1 MPETEQLQLEQ
12 LREAL
17 ASAKQ
22 IGAAQAQ
29 RLREQDLVLSGI
41 AALQAEDEPTVL
53 LARAFDVL
61 RQALDFEVALV
72 LEPHDGPEGPGFV
85 CSAATDPD
93 ALGAWWPAGTF
104 FQRIAAGRPA
114 VAPNNALAPEWGAC
128 KGYGAL
134 AGGGLYAPVAT
145 PGGSGLLILCTS
157 ELGAYSARD
166 LQLVSRLGLLISQT
180 LAAGQSRGLA
190 EAARSA
196 DYERRIAV
204 EANEAKSRFFANM
217 SHEIRTPLN
226 GVTTVAELLADSSLD
241 PRQTEM
247 VALIV
252 DSGKMLERLL
262 NDVLDFAKIEAGH
275 LSVETSP
282 FDLAGAL
289 ASTFDLFAAKADEKG
304 LAFEVGVDTSAL
316 GGFASDSLRVR
327 QVVGNLLS
335 NAVKFTGEGS
345 VKVAVS
351 AADLDGEAE
360 VTIRIADTGCGFSE
374 QQAQKLFARFEQ
386 ADGSITRQFGGTGLG
401 LAISR
406 SLARMLG
413 GDLTYWSEPGVGSE
427 FTFRFRAER
436 VAISAA
442 TPQALDDAEP
452 EARNGPRVLV
462 AEDNPNNRKIVGMV
476 LEMIEAQVV
485 FAENGQQ
492 ALDAFAP
499 GRFDLVLMDLQMP
512 VMDGLTATRAIRAL
526 ERRASA
532 PTVPIIALSANAM
545 THHVAEALEAGASA
559 HVAKPIGPQ
568 ALIRTM
574 LDLWDAALTDQ
585 DLEDVAMGVA

>member
-1 MPETEQLQLEQ
+1 MAETEQLQLEQ

-22 IGAAQAQ
+22 IEAAQAQ

-61 RQALDFEVALV
+61 RQALSFEVALV
-72 LEPHDGPEGPGFV
+72 LEPHDGPEGAGFV
-85 CSAATDPD
+85 CSAATDTE
-93 ALGAWWPAGTF
+93 AVGAWWPALGF
-104 FQRIAAGRPA
+104 FQRIVTGRPA
-114 VAPNNALAPEWGAC
+114 VVPNNTLAPEWTAC

-145 PGGSGLLILCTS
+145 PAGPGLLVLCTS
-157 ELGAYSARD
+157 ELGAYSAKD

-180 LAAGQSRGLA
+180 LAAGQNRGLA
-190 EAARSA
+190 EAARAA
-196 DYERRIAV
+196 DYDRRIAV

-226 GVTTVAELLADSSLD
+226 GVTTVAELLADTALD

-247 VALIV
+247 VGLIV

-282 FDLAGAL
+282 FDLAKTL

-304 LAFEVGVDTSAL
+304 LPFEVAVDPSAQ

-345 VKVAVS
+345 VKVAMS
-351 AADLDGEAE
+351 ALDLDDQAE

-374 QQAQKLFARFEQ
+374 DQAQKLFARFEQ

-427 FTFRFRAER
+427 FTFRFRAAR
-436 VAISAA
+436 VAAVASQAPETDQAA
-442 TPQALDDAEP
+442 P

-476 LEMIEAQVV
+476 LEMIEAQVM

-492 ALDAFAP
+492 ALEMFAP
-499 GRFDLVLMDLQMP
+499 SRFDVVLMDLQMP

-526 ERRASA
+526 ERKAASA
-532 PTVPIIALSANAM
+532 AVPIIALSANAM
-545 THHVAEALEAGASA
+545 THHVAEAMEAGATA

-568 ALIRTM
+568 ALIQT
-574 LDLWDAALTDQ
+574 LLELWDAALTDQ
-585 DLEDVAMGVA
+585 DLEDGAMGVA